1 MRRNGAK
8 MGRSSVDLQL
18 ANNFDLALVSVGQL
32 SHEKVRRVKLRGV
45 VDSDTTRLVLPKK
58 IVQELGLQEYADGR
72 QATGPLVDNVF
83 LELQGR
89 SSAFKASVEPNRDSA
104 LIGAIVLE
112 DLDFLVDSTH
122 QRLVPRDPKRILSE
136 AE

>member
-32 SHEKVRRVKLRGV
+32 AREKVRRVKLRGV
-45 VDSDTTRLVLPKK
+45 VDSGATRLVLPKK
-58 IVQELGLQEYADGR
+58 IVQELGLQETGKVDVKYADGR

-89 SSAFKASVEPNRDSA
+89 SSAFKTSVEPNRDSA

-112 DLDFLVDSTH
+112 DLDFLV
-122 QRLVPRDPKRILSE
+122 
-136 AE
+136 